1 MSAQFDHVS
10 VIKNQ
15 MSILVVR
22 VLAIQF
28 YLKTVLKTLGS
39 FYRQSSRLPLK
50 PMCLSVWR
58 LSLVNAV
65 LKLPIMKRLNCSA
78 PVSLFMYRNSTF
90 KIETDDVLDYVCHL
104 EG

>member
-15 MSILVVR
+15 MFILVVH

-28 YLKTVLKTLGS
+28 YLKTVLKKLWGS

-78 PVSLFMYRNSTF
+78 PVSLFMYQVTAPLKLKLMMCLIMF
-90 KIETDDVLDYVCHL
+90 AT
-104 EG
+104 